1 MQRGSFVIYFI
12 LFFFTE
18 DPNVFIIPSKDVFQV
33 KLGALWNV
41 TCKATG
47 NPMPFVHWRKEKTQ
61 EDVTPKRRAP
71 EVVMLTISTVTEADL
86 GNYTCVAENS
96 QDVTTAHVKLG
107 ELSYFKTLSIGPA
120 RESNP
125 RPPALQSSALPSD
138 LTLPLVSFTA
148 VFDTLRTSG
157 ALRDG
162 TENGCNEDY

>member
-1 MQRGSFVIYFI
+1 
-12 LFFFTE
+12 
-18 DPNVFIIPSKDVFQV
+18 
-33 KLGALWNV
+33 
-41 TCKATG
+41 
-47 NPMPFVHWRKEKTQ
+47 MPFVHWRKEKTQ
-61 EDVTPKRRAP
+61 EDVTPKRRTP
-71 EVVMLTISTVTEADL
+71 EVVMLTIPTVTEADL

-125 RPPALQSSALPSD
+125 RNPALQSSALPSD

-148 VFDTLRTSG
+148 VFDTLSTSG